1 MPALSM
7 FYGII
12 VYMYNEKG
20 GRHHKPHIHA
30 LYQDD
35 EAIVTFDGE
44 VLEGGIP
51 RKKMKLLEAWI
62 VLHKEELEA
71 NWKLLNDGQEFFKI
85 APLQ

>member
-20 GRHHKPHIHA
+20 NKHNKPHIHA
-30 LYQDD
+30 VYQDN
-35 EAIVTFDGE
+35 EVSVTLEGE
-44 VLEGGIP
+44 VLQGSIP
-51 RKKMKLLEAWI
+51 RKKMKLLDAWL

-71 NWKLLNDGQEFFKI
+71 NWKLLNDGQQHFKI